1 MTQVFIG
8 LGPNGHSVAA
18 EDIAAMVAKHD
29 RGAAL
34 AFSRG
39 TFATFAASSP
49 RGAEAIIQ
57 GINGQRIGDVRLV
70 ARLDRGS
77 EERSQ
82 RRPDAAGSYQTQR
95 QGGYQQRHQ
104 HQQGGEASSGSLF
117 VGLGP
122 NAGEVTAEALTALV
136 SQFATPLSVSM
147 RPSFA
152 IVAVDPAQAQA
163 VIDGLSGQYIGN
175 ARLSARPDRQ
185 SGEQQQQQQ
194 QRGARQQER
203 PQQHHDGP
211 VNSKRLYVG
220 LGPNGSRVAP
230 EALRAACEAIAPVTN
245 VEVERFCAFVDVARD
260 ADGQA
265 IIDGLTGQTLHG
277 CRLVV
282 RHCRD

>member
-18 EDIAAMVAKHD
+18 ADIAAMVAKHD
-29 RGAAL
+29 RGAEL

-49 RGAEAIIQ
+49 RGADAIIQ
-57 GINGQRIGDVRLV
+57 GLNGQRIGDVRLV
-70 ARLDRGS
+70 ARLDRGT

-82 RRPDAAGSYQTQR
+82 RRPDASGGYQSQR
-95 QGGYQQRHQ
+95 QGGFQQRRPQQQQQ
-104 HQQGGEASSGSLF
+104 HSGECNGALF

-122 NAGEVTAEALTALV
+122 NGRDVTAEALTELV
-136 SQFATPLSVSM
+136 SQFAAPLSVNM

-152 IVAVDPAQAQA
+152 IVTVDPSQAQA
-163 VIDGLSGQYIGN
+163 VIDGLQGQYIGN

-185 SGEQQQQQQ
+185 SGEQQPQV
-194 QRGARQQER
+194 RGGRQQN
-203 PQQHHDGP
+203 DGP

-220 LGPNGSRVAP
+220 LGPNASRVP
-230 EALRAACEAIAPVTN
+230 LEALRAACEAIAPITN
-245 VEVERFCAFVDVARD
+245 IELERFCAFVDVARD

-282 RHCRD
+282 RHFRD